1 MMNSR
6 NMRLIGLLVLLALV
20 FVFALQNVVNVEVRF
35 LFWSITLP
43 RSLLIFTVLVVGVI
57 VGWFLRAALRKSRS

>member
-1 MMNSR
+1 MINSK
-6 NMRLIGLLVLLALV
+6 NVRLIGLLVLLALV
-20 FVFALQNVVNVEVRF
+20 FIFALQNVVDVEVRF

>member
-1 MMNSR
+1 
-6 NMRLIGLLVLLALV
+6 MRLIGLLVLLALV

-57 VGWFLRAALRKSRS
+57 VGWFLRAALRKGRS

>member
-57 VGWFLRAALRKSRS
+57 VGWFLRAALRKSRT